1 MENNYEYVQE
11 TQEKKGSI
19 VGGIIGA
26 LVGAAI
32 GAVAWTLVG
41 MLGYIASI
49 IGFVIAFLADKG
61 YDLLKGRQGVIKM
74 IVLIVCVVLAVCVGT
89 LGTAVWQIHDEYNE
103 QVNALTDIE
112 KKYYEIMPE
121 SEFMVSVLSESEVQQ
136 GLVKDSAMG
145 LLFGILGSFGLIT
158 AAKNGK
164 KQKAAPAQTEAS
176 AFDET
181 AFTPAPAEAQAHAA
195 DAAEDK
201 NIQA

>member
-1 MENNYEYVQE
+1 MENNYGYVQE
-11 TQEKKGSI
+11 AQEKKGSI
-19 VGGIIGA
+19 IGGIIGA
-26 LVGAAI
+26 LIGAAI

-41 MLGYIASI
+41 MMGYIASI

-89 LGTAVWQIHDEYNE
+89 LGTAVWQIHDEYTK

-145 LLFGILGSFGLIT
+145 LLFGILGSFGLIA

-164 KQKAAPAQTEAS
+164 QQKAAPVQTEAT

-181 AFTPAPAEAQAHAA
+181 AIAPTADTALEDASDTTEETDLQA
-195 DAAEDK
+195 
-201 NIQA
+201 